1 MTAITTT
8 LFLPFI
14 GLHVQPAMV
23 GPQYVNIVWV
33 NTPQDTWNDE
43 DKDNN
48 RRAINSALQWWE
60 IHTFHRSGTAFV
72 TFYTTESN
80 MLVDTDILSLN
91 VCRDRSWLIDKP
103 ITPTLYM
110 IAVNPTYRALICDGV
125 IVGDYN
131 EEQWAIMWGGLI
143 YDSPTDQAVVAH
155 TVGHLYGAADGPSQ
169 DIMDKDHFVQSYIGG
184 IIAEST
190 WKAIGYESIH

>member
-60 IHTFHRSGTAFV
+60 IHTFHRSGTDRKS
-72 TFYTTESN
+72 TR
-80 MLVDTDILSLN
+80 LN
-91 VCRDRSWLIDKP
+91 SSHIQKSR
-103 ITPTLYM
+103 M
-110 IAVNPTYRALICDGV
+110 
-125 IVGDYN
+125 
-131 EEQWAIMWGGLI
+131 
-143 YDSPTDQAVVAH
+143 
-155 TVGHLYGAADGPSQ
+155 PS
-169 DIMDKDHFVQSYIGG
+169 S
-184 IIAEST
+184 A
-190 WKAIGYESIH
+190 